1 VPVPY
6 LTFHEVSRPPR
17 WNRFALGVAID
28 IAVMGLLLGVNPPFT
43 HVTLRD
49 PVASSQHVTLVA
61 PVGATAASELAP
73 VHPLVTRLEK
83 PKVVPRPNVPRIQVP
98 QSKVEPPKV
107 EAPSIPKLAEF
118 TTVPK
123 KPAEEIK
130 KDLFAT
136 AVSNAASTH
145 EPLRHVQTG
154 GFGDQSGVAG
164 RGDPKRNTAM
174 VASVGS
180 FDAPSGTGNGNGA
193 AGSGGISAK
202 VRATTFGDAA
212 SYSGA
217 TEHNSGHVLAASGF
231 GDTILRGSHPAVQR
245 VLNNPDLSPVQ
256 IVYKPLPA
264 YTPEA
269 RRQRIEGEVVL
280 DVVFNASGSLQIRRV
295 VKGLGYGLDDMAVAA
310 AQRIQFRPARRDGQP
325 YDCAAL
331 VHMVFEI
338 TK

>member
-28 IAVMGLLLGVNPPFT
+28 IAVMGLLLAVNPPFT

-49 PVASSQHVTLVA
+49 PVASSQHVMLVA
-61 PVGATAASELAP
+61 PLSATAVSELAP

-83 PKVVPRPNVPRIQVP
+83 PKVVSHPNVARIQVP
-98 QSKVEPPKV
+98 QPNVEPPKV
-107 EAPSIPKLAEF
+107 EAPLVPKLAES

-123 KPAEEIK
+123 KPAQEIK

-136 AVSNAASTH
+136 AVSNSATTH

-154 GFGDQSGVAG
+154 GFGDQSSVTD
-164 RGDPKRNTAM
+164 RGDPKRNT
-174 VASVGS
+174 VTVTSLGS
-180 FDAPSGTGNGNGA
+180 FDAPSGTGNGNGT
-193 AGSGGISAK
+193 AGSSGIRGT
-202 VRATTFGDAA
+202 VRATAFGDAA
-212 SYSGA
+212 SYSAA
-217 TEHNSGHVLAASGF
+217 TEHNSGHLSAASGF
-231 GDTILRGSHPAVQR
+231 GDAVRQGGHPAVQR
-245 VLNNPDLSPVQ
+245 VQDNPDLSPVQ

-310 AQRIQFRPARRDGQP
+310 AQRIQFRPARRDGQS